1 MTVQTISINSSKI
14 LSDNR
19 LSPKVFIINDY
30 LDKFEKKNNF
40 KCIRFGDP
48 EFLHKMTDG
57 EHAGQTFVKQGI
69 KFIKNS
75 DVRDFNIDLS
85 EDFYISEE
93 KHKMLKRSAL
103 KDGDILFTTIG
114 HLGSAA
120 LVPKNFGEANINQN
134 LVLVRIN
141 EKILSK
147 HFFVPYLNSRIVK
160 KQIYAILTG
169 NIHSILTYPK
179 IKSIRIFLP
188 SKSFHKKIVELYE
201 KFIKIEKESNDL
213 ISKSIE
219 LFYEKFSIS
228 EKKQKIFEVNN
239 NLIKNGELW
248 TPKNFFPLYKNTI
261 LKIKKNYEGVFLKTE
276 IENIMNGEEPG
287 SKYYTNYLE
296 KDKNDLPFIRTS
308 DLINHQI
315 DLFPDNFIPDN
326 IAKDFVVDLKQ
337 GDILFTKDG
346 KIGSTG
352 MIVKEDE
359 DKAILSAG
367 VSRIRLKKNSK
378 ITPEYLFLALTVKEI
393 GFYQADRKTVVAS
406 TLPHLKESEILNFVI
421 PQLDENTSKKISKLI
436 KNSFEKK
443 NECKI
448 LIKDIRKLMDN
459 YYPI

>member
-147 HFFVPYLNSRIVK
+147 HFLVPYLNSRIVK

-201 KFIKIEKESNDL
+201 KFIKIEKS
-213 ISKSIE
+213 
-219 LFYEKFSIS
+219 
-228 EKKQKIFEVNN
+228 Q
-239 NLIKNGELW
+239 
-248 TPKNFFPLYKNTI
+248 
-261 LKIKKNYEGVFLKTE
+261 
-276 IENIMNGEEPG
+276 
-287 SKYYTNYLE
+287 
-296 KDKNDLPFIRTS
+296 
-308 DLINHQI
+308 
-315 DLFPDNFIPDN
+315 
-326 IAKDFVVDLKQ
+326 
-337 GDILFTKDG
+337 
-346 KIGSTG
+346 
-352 MIVKEDE
+352 MI
-359 DKAILSAG
+359 
-367 VSRIRLKKNSK
+367 
-378 ITPEYLFLALTVKEI
+378 
-393 GFYQADRKTVVAS
+393 
-406 TLPHLKESEILNFVI
+406 
-421 PQLDENTSKKISKLI
+421 
-436 KNSFEKK
+436 
-443 NECKI
+443 
-448 LIKDIRKLMDN
+448 
-459 YYPI
+459 